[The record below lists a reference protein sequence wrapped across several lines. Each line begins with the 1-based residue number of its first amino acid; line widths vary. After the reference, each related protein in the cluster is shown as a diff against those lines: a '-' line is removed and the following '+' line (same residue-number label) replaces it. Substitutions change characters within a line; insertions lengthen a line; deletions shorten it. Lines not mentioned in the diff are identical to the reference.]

1 MKKNIIYRDESPN
14 LKKVMEDFCKAKQ
27 AIYQYSP
34 EEYEQKVKNFYE
46 NVQSIQ
52 FIQTTLLSAAIGQ
65 GGGFARKK
73 GNIVLRT
80 KESNFKGR
88 HRLSSHDM
96 QVLIHELN
104 HAWNYEKNKRLGIIS
119 KPLTKSRI
127 MKYIYIMEAINE
139 AEAQLLCSED
149 LKRGEFFNPH
159 RDSKYIPDENE
170 FFGYGIEESSIFQM
184 LCTVCNQSGSD
195 FLKSIEGMTVEGII
209 SHISTRTGC
218 SIDDTTKY
226 FDKFAE
232 LTLNARKEKGKITSK
247 IAKAELKQNLKYVR
261 MSKEEKEEFIEN
273 IDKDDTMVQTLSSI
287 QAPSRISRN
296 I

>member
-1 MKKNIIYRDESPN
+1 MKKKIIYREESPN

-27 AIYQYSP
+27 SIYQYSP

-52 FIQTTLLSAAIGQ
+52 FLQTTLLSAAIGQ

-80 KESNFKGR
+80 KESDYKGR
-88 HRLSSHDM
+88 NRLDSHTM

-127 MKYIYIMEAINE
+127 MKYMYIMEAINE

-149 LKRGEFFNPH
+149 LKFGASGDR
-159 RDSKYIPDENE
+159 KYIPDEKE
-170 FFGYGIEESSIFQM
+170 FLGYGIEETSIFQM
-184 LCTVCNQSGSD
+184 LCTVCNQTGFD
-195 FLKSIEGMTVEGII
+195 FLKSIEGMTIEGII

-218 SIDDTTKY
+218 SIDDTTQY
-226 FDKFAE
+226 FEKFAE
-232 LTLNARKEKGKITSK
+232 LSLNARKEKGKITSK
-247 IAKAELKQNLKYVR
+247 IAKAELKRSLKYAR

-273 IDKDDTMVQTLSSI
+273 LDADDTMDQTLSSI
-287 QAPSRISRN
+287 QVPSRISRN